1 MRILTKIIGK
11 KDVKAELAKLNKK
24 LKEKEFSEL
33 FSKELEERRISKEDF
48 NRHFYSGG
56 LMISIADDHRYGTL
70 MIEIGATKESCDLK
84 WLKHIIE
91 RVEYFQQNAIK
102 NELKSKNV
110 MQSFIKK

>member
-1 MRILTKIIGK
+1 MRILTKMVGR
-11 KDVKAELAKLNKK
+11 KDVKAELAKLNEK
-24 LKEKEFSEL
+24 LKENEFAEL
-33 FSKELEERRISKEDF
+33 FYKELEVRHVSIEDF
-48 NRHFYSGG
+48 KRHFYRGG

-70 MIEIGATKESCDLK
+70 MIEKGATKETCDLK

-91 RVEYFQQNAIK
+91 RVEYFQQNAIQ